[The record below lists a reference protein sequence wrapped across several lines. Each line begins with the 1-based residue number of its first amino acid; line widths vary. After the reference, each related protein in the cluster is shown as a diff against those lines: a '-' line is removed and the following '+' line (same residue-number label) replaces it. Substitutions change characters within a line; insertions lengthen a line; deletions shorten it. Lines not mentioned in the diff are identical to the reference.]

1 MEGTV
6 CKAPHGAL
14 IFVSSLF
21 TSCMSDVEIAKL
33 SGLIDL
39 LEQGDSIMANKAF
52 LLNKVL
58 EGTGIGV
65 NTPYF
70 LMSQGQITVQEIKE
84 T

>member
-1 MEGTV
+1 
-6 CKAPHGAL
+6 
-14 IFVSSLF
+14 
-21 TSCMSDVEIAKL
+21 MSYVEIAEL

-39 LEQGDSIMANKAF
+39 LEQEDYIMANKAF
-52 LLNKVL
+52 VLNKVL

-65 NTPYF
+65 NTSHF